1 MKNINKSSGYSVI
14 MALLIIWFLLVL
26 SIGIFNLV
34 LNEMKDNRAMWDY
47 IKVYAWAESA
57 QELALLKIKK
67 EGYGYYENI
76 DNNNDRSILLAENP
90 LNRTEFKA
98 AKDVLISYD
107 MWSKTNSYT
116 WTIGSIWYNIIPLF
130 YKDDVWDNKAISIDL
145 TILSWDVAWNIIGKE
160 KWISW
165 IWSIS
170 WVSTTWLLKT
180 VDSSSR
186 TFNQID
192 DVEVNTFLQGSD
204 WNYLVLLNIWNIN
217 IKYNLKANNSWEFF
231 TRPETTI
238 ISSAQVWNYKQNL
251 STELDNT
258 DFLDM
263 LKYSIY
269 SN

>member
-1 MKNINKSSGYSVI
+1 MYACS
-14 MALLIIWFLLVL
+14 
-26 SIGIFNLV
+26 
-34 LNEMKDNRAMWDY
+34 
-47 IKVYAWAESA
+47 KV
-57 QELALLKIKK
+57 
-67 EGYGYYENI
+67 
-76 DNNNDRSILLAENP
+76 
-90 LNRTEFKA
+90 
-98 AKDVLISYD
+98 
-107 MWSKTNSYT
+107 
-116 WTIGSIWYNIIPLF
+116 
-130 YKDDVWDNKAISIDL
+130 ISIDL

-217 IKYNLKANNSWEFF
+217 LKYNLKANNSWEFF